1 KYLSSAGE
9 GNMTAQTILL
19 VEDDPDEE
27 QLAMFAFQ
35 QSGIRDH
42 VVVARDGQE
51 AVDYMLAQGEHR
63 GRDIRDVPRVIFLDI
78 NLPKLNGFEVLKAI
92 RSHDSTAL
100 VPIVL
105 LTTSDQNCDRLEGY
119 RRGANSFV
127 RKPNDL
133 DKFVASIHEL
143 GSYWLEVN

>member
-1 KYLSSAGE
+1 
-9 GNMTAQTILL
+9 MTAQTILL

-27 QLAMFAFQ
+27 ELALFAFQ
-35 QSGIRDH
+35 QSGIKDQ

-51 AVDYMLAQGEHR
+51 AVDYMLAQGPHR
-63 GRDIRDVPRVIFLDI
+63 GRDIKDVPRVVFLDI
-78 NLPKLNGFEVLKAI
+78 NLPKLSGFDVLKAI
-92 RSHDSTAL
+92 RGNNTTSL

-105 LTTSDQNCDRLEGY
+105 LTTSDQVSDRLEGY
-119 RRGANSFV
+119 RHGANSFV

-143 GSYWLEVN
+143 GNYWLEVNSPPYD

>member
-1 KYLSSAGE
+1 
-9 GNMTAQTILL
+9 MITAQTILL

-27 QLAMFAFQ
+27 QLALFAFQ
-35 QSGIRDH
+35 QSGIKDN

-51 AVDYMLAQGEHR
+51 AVDYMLAQGPHQN
-63 GRDIRDVPRVIFLDI
+63 RDINDVPRVVFLDI

-92 RSHDSTAL
+92 RSNATTSL

-105 LTTSDQNCDRLEGY
+105 LTTSDQVCDRVEGY
-119 RRGANSFV
+119 RQGANSFV
-127 RKPNDL
+127 RKPDDL

-143 GSYWLEVN
+143 GNYWLELNTPAYD

>member
-1 KYLSSAGE
+1 
-9 GNMTAQTILL
+9 MTAQTILL

-27 QLAMFAFQ
+27 ELALFAFQ
-35 QSGIRDH
+35 QSGIKDQ

-51 AVDYMLAQGEHR
+51 AVDYMLAQGPHH
-63 GRDIRDVPRVIFLDI
+63 GRDIKDVPRVVFLDI
-78 NLPKLNGFEVLKAI
+78 NLPKLSGFDVLKAI
-92 RSHDSTAL
+92 RGNNTTSL

-105 LTTSDQNCDRLEGY
+105 LTTSDQASDRLEGY
-119 RRGANSFV
+119 RHGANSFV

-143 GSYWLEVN
+143 GNYWLEVNSPPYD

>member
-1 KYLSSAGE
+1 
-9 GNMTAQTILL
+9 MTAQTILL

-27 QLAMFAFQ
+27 QLALFAFQ
-35 QSGIRDH
+35 QSGFQDQ

-51 AVDYMLAQGEHR
+51 AVDYMLAQGAHCN
-63 GRDIRDVPRVIFLDI
+63 RDISDIPRVVFLDI

-92 RSHDSTAL
+92 RGNATTSL

-105 LTTSDQNCDRLEGY
+105 LTTSDQACDRIEGY
-119 RRGANSFV
+119 RHGANSFV
-127 RKPNDL
+127 RKPDDL

-143 GSYWLEVN
+143 GNYWLELNTPAYD

>member
-1 KYLSSAGE
+1 
-9 GNMTAQTILL
+9 MTAQTILL

-27 QLAMFAFQ
+27 QLALFAFQ
-35 QSGIRDH
+35 QSGIQDR

-51 AVDYMLAQGEHR
+51 AVDYVLAQGSHQN
-63 GRDIRDVPRVIFLDI
+63 RDINDVPRVVFLDI

-92 RSHDSTAL
+92 RSNNITAL

-105 LTTSDQNCDRLEGY
+105 LTTSDQACDRIEGY
-119 RRGANSFV
+119 RNGANSFV

-133 DKFVASIHEL
+133 DKFIASIHEL
-143 GSYWLEVN
+143 GTYWLDVNSPPYD